1 MSVRKLAIGLVAG
14 AAMATPFAAT
24 PAAADVFFPGLTY
37 RTGPFAP
44 GGTPLANGVRDWYA
58 LLNARDG
65 GIEGVKI
72 QYEECEF
79 GYNTAKG
86 VECYERLKAKY
97 KNLMVVVPYSTGVTY
112 KLVPKARV
120 DKVPILSMGY
130 GMSAAADGRYFPWVF
145 NFPMTY
151 WSQATGI
158 IKYIGAQSG
167 GMAKLKGKKIGFIF
181 LESSYGREPIPI
193 FETLAKQYGYRLN
206 TYSVPGK
213 SMADQRSQWRKVV
226 RAREDWM
233 IMWGW
238 GQMNPTAI
246 QRASEVG
253 FPVNRF
259 IGVWW
264 SGSESDVVPNGKA
277 AIGYR
282 AATLHETGTGFQVHK
297 DIIKHVYKGDLEAA
311 KKNNFGEVLYNRTLL
326 NALLVT
332 EAVRYAIKK
341 NNTKS
346 PTGDQVREGLENLNL
361 TAARLKELGMEGF
374 TRPFKVSC
382 ANHEGNGLLRIQQ
395 WDGKQWKMVSG
406 WISPDRKMV
415 RDLVE
420 KAAVQEAAKFK
431 YEKRANC
438 N

>member
-1 MSVRKLAIGLVAG
+1 MTLKKLTLGVLTSAVI
-14 AAMATPFAAT
+14 AAPIAAT
-24 PAAADVFFPGLTY
+24 PAKADVFFPMLTY

-44 GGTPLANGVRDWYA
+44 NGTPIANGFRDWYT

-72 QYEECEF
+72 AFEECEF

-86 VECYERLKAKY
+86 VECYERLKAKH
-97 KNLMVVVPYSTGVTY
+97 KNLMVVAPFSTGLTY
-112 KLVPKARV
+112 KLVPKAPI

-158 IKYIGAQSG
+158 IKYIGAQRG
-167 GMAKLKGKKIGFIF
+167 GMAKLKGQKIGFIY
-181 LESSYGREPIPI
+181 LESSYGREPIPV
-193 FETLAKQYGYRLN
+193 FKALAKRYGYRLN

-213 SMADQRSQWRKVV
+213 SMQDQRSQWRKVT

-238 GQMNPTAI
+238 GAMNSTAI

-253 FPVNRF
+253 FPVNKF

-264 SGSESDVVPNGKA
+264 SGSETDVVPNGKA

-282 AATLHETGTGFQVHK
+282 SATLHGTGTTFPVHTDMLK
-297 DIIKHVYKGDLEAA
+297 YVYNGNLTKA
-311 KKNNFGEVLYNRTLL
+311 KKNNFGEVLYNRAIL
-326 NALLVT
+326 NALLQT
-332 EAVRYAIKK
+332 EAVRYAILKHGK
-341 NNTKS
+341 N
-346 PTGDQVREGLENLNL
+346 PRGEHVREGLENMNL
-361 TAARLKELGMEGF
+361 TKARLKKLGLEGF
-374 TRPFKVSC
+374 TVPIRVSC

-395 WDGKQWKMVSG
+395 WDGKNWKMVSG
-406 WISPDRKMV
+406 WITPMRKMV
-415 RDLVE
+415 RAEVE
-420 KAAVQEAAKFK
+420 KAAIKEAAKFK
-431 YEKRANC
+431 YAKRANC
-438 N
+438 R

>member
-1 MSVRKLAIGLVAG
+1 
-14 AAMATPFAAT
+14 
-24 PAAADVFFPGLTY
+24 
-37 RTGPFAP
+37 
-44 GGTPLANGVRDWYA
+44 
-58 LLNARDG
+58 
-65 GIEGVKI
+65 
-72 QYEECEF
+72 
-79 GYNTAKG
+79 
-86 VECYERLKAKY
+86 
-97 KNLMVVVPYSTGVTY
+97 MVVVPYSTGVTY
-112 KLVPKARV
+112 KLVPKARI

-167 GMAKLKGKKIGFIF
+167 GMAKLKGKKIGFIY

-193 FETLAKQYGYRLN
+193 LKTLGKRFGYRLN

-213 SMADQRSQWRKVV
+213 SMADQRSQWRKIV

-253 FPVNRF
+253 FPVNKF

-264 SGSESDVVPNGKA
+264 SGSETDVVPNGKA

-282 AATLHETGTGFQVHK
+282 SATFHATGQNHDFHGDILKYVYNGNLTKAA
-297 DIIKHVYKGDLEAA
+297 
-311 KKNNFGEVLYNRTLL
+311 KNNFGEVLYNRGLFNAML
-326 NALLVT
+326 NT

-341 NNTKS
+341 YGKN
-346 PTGDQVREGLENLNL
+346 PTGENVREGLEHINL
-361 TAARLKELGMEGF
+361 TAARLKQLGMGGY
-374 TRPFKVSC
+374 TKPFRVSC
-382 ANHEGNGLLRIQQ
+382 SNHEGNGEMMIQQ
-395 WDGKQWKMVSG
+395 WDGKQWKIVSG
-406 WISPDRKMV
+406 WITPMRKLV
-415 RDLVE
+415 RAAVE
-420 KAAVQEAAKFK
+420 KAAVKEAAKFK
-431 YEKRANC
+431 YAKRKDC
-438 N
+438 K

>member
-1 MSVRKLAIGLVAG
+1 MNVRKCAIGLMAG
-14 AAMATPFAAT
+14 AAIAAPMMAT

-72 QYEECEF
+72 KYEECEF

-97 KNLMVVVPYSTGVTY
+97 KNLMVVTPYSTGVTY
-112 KLVPKARV
+112 KLVPKARI
-120 DKVPILSMGY
+120 DKIPILSMGY
-130 GMSAAADGRYFPWVF
+130 GMSAAADGQYFPWVF

-167 GMAKLKGKKIGFIF
+167 GMKKLKGKKIGFIY

-193 FETLAKQYGYRLN
+193 FEQLAKRFGYRLN

-213 SMADQRSQWRKVV
+213 SMADQRSQWRKIV

-253 FPVNRF
+253 FPVNKF

-264 SGSESDVVPNGKA
+264 SGSETDVVPNGKA

-282 AATLHETGTGFQVHK
+282 SATFHATGQNFDFHG
-297 DIIKHVYKGDLEAA
+297 DILKYVYNGNLTKAA
-311 KKNNFGEVLYNRTLL
+311 KNHFGEVLYNRGLFNAML
-326 NALLVT
+326 NT

-341 NNTKS
+341 YGKN
-346 PTGDQVREGLENLNL
+346 PTGENVREGLEHLNL
-361 TAARLKELGMEGF
+361 TAARLKQLGMGGY
-374 TRPFKVSC
+374 TKPFHVTC
-382 ANHEGNGLLRIQQ
+382 ANHEGNGEMMIQQ
-395 WDGKQWKMVSG
+395 WDGKKWNIVSG
-406 WISPDRKMV
+406 WITPMRKLV
-415 RDLVE
+415 RAEVI
-420 KAAVQEAAKFK
+420 KAAVKEAAKFNYK
-431 YEKRANC
+431 KRTDC
-438 N
+438 K

>member
-1 MSVRKLAIGLVAG
+1 MTLRKLAIGLMAG
-14 AAMATPFAAT
+14 ATIAAPIAAT
-24 PAAADVFFPGLTY
+24 PAAADVFFPMLTY

-44 GGTPLANGVRDWYA
+44 GGTPIANGVRDWYK

-72 QYEECEF
+72 AFEECEF

-97 KNLMVVVPYSTGVTY
+97 KNLMVVVPFSTGVTY
-112 KLVPKARV
+112 KLVPKARI

-193 FETLAKQYGYRLN
+193 LEALGKRYGYRLN

-253 FPVNRF
+253 FPVNKF

-264 SGSESDVVPNGKA
+264 SGSETDVVPNGKA

-282 AATLHETGTGFQVHK
+282 AATFHATGQHHDFHG
-297 DIIKHVYKGDLEAA
+297 DILKHVYTGNLTEAA
-311 KKNNFGEVLYNRTLL
+311 KNNFGEVLYNRGLFNAML
-326 NALLVT
+326 NT

-341 NNTKS
+341 YGKN
-346 PTGDQVREGLENLNL
+346 PTGEHVREGLENINL
-361 TAARLKELGMEGF
+361 TAARLKQLGMAGY
-374 TRPFKVSC
+374 TKPFKISC
-382 ANHEGNGLLRIQQ
+382 SNHEGNGQLLIQQ
-395 WDGKQWKMVSG
+395 WDGKKWNIVSD
-406 WISPDRKMV
+406 WITPMRKMV
-415 RDLVE
+415 RAEVE

-431 YEKRANC
+431 YEKRKDC
-438 N
+438 K

>member
-1 MSVRKLAIGLVAG
+1 MNLKKLTLGIAASAAI
-14 AAMATPFAAT
+14 AAPMAAT
-24 PAAADVFFPGLTY
+24 PASADVFFPMLTY

-44 GGTPLANGVRDWYA
+44 NGTPIANGFRDWYT
-58 LLNARDG
+58 LLNNRDG

-72 QYEECEF
+72 QFEECEF

-86 VECYERLKAKY
+86 VECYERLKSKHGAMM
-97 KNLMVVVPYSTGVTY
+97 MVAPFSTGLTY
-112 KLVPKARV
+112 KLVPKAPI

-158 IKYIGAQSG
+158 IKYIGG
-167 GMAKLKGKKIGFIF
+167 VEGDMAKLKGKKIGFIY
-181 LESSYGREPIPI
+181 LESSYGREPIPV
-193 FETLAKQYGYRLN
+193 FKALAKRYGYRLN

-213 SMADQRSQWRKVV
+213 SMADQRSQWRKIV

-238 GQMNPTAI
+238 GQMNATAI

-253 FPVNRF
+253 FPVNKF

-282 AATLHETGTGFQVHK
+282 SATLHETGTGFPVHA
-297 DIIKHVYKGDLEAA
+297 DILKHVYKGDLAEA
-311 KKNNFGEVLYNRTLL
+311 KKNNFGEVLYNRALL
-326 NALLVT
+326 NALLHT

-341 NNTKS
+341 HGKTI
-346 PTGDQVREGLENLNL
+346 TGEHAREGLENFSL
-361 TAARLKELGMEGF
+361 TAARLKALGMEGF
-374 TRPFKVSC
+374 TRPFNVSC

-395 WDGKQWKMVSG
+395 WDGKKWNMVSG
-406 WISPDRKMV
+406 WITPDRKMV
-415 RDLVE
+415 RGLVE

-431 YEKRANC
+431 YKKRADC
-438 N
+438 K

>member
-1 MSVRKLAIGLVAG
+1 MNLKKLTLGIAACAAITAP
-14 AAMATPFAAT
+14 MAAT
-24 PAAADVFFPGLTY
+24 PAAADVFFPMLTY

-44 GGTPLANGVRDWYA
+44 NGTPSANGFRDWYR

-72 QYEECEF
+72 AFEECEF

-97 KNLMVVVPYSTGVTY
+97 GQMMVVSPFSTGVTY
-112 KLVPKARV
+112 KLVPKAPI

-158 IKYIGAQSG
+158 IKYIGGVSG
-167 GMAKLKGKKIGFIF
+167 GMEKLKGKKIGFIF
-181 LESSYGREPIPI
+181 LESSYGREPIPV
-193 FETLAKQYGYRLN
+193 FEALAKRYGYRLN

-213 SMADQRSQWRKVV
+213 SMADQRSQWRKIV

-297 DIIKHVYKGDLEAA
+297 DILKYVYKGDLAAA

-332 EAVRYAIKK
+332 EAVRFAIKK

-346 PTGDQVREGLENLNL
+346 PTGEQVREGLENLKL
-361 TAARLKELGMEGF
+361 TAARLKQLGMEGF

-406 WISPDRKMV
+406 WITPDRKMV
-415 RDLVE
+415 RDMVE

>member
-1 MSVRKLAIGLVAG
+1 MNVRKYAIGLMAG
-14 AAMATPFAAT
+14 ATIAAPMMATS
-24 PAAADVFFPGLTY
+24 AAADVFFPGLTY

-44 GGTPLANGVRDWYA
+44 GGTPLANGVRDWYK

-72 QYEECEF
+72 AYEECEF

-97 KNLMVVVPYSTGVTY
+97 KHLMVVNPYSTGVTY

-167 GMAKLKGKKIGFIF
+167 GMAKLKGKKIGFIY

-193 FETLAKQYGYRLN
+193 LKTLGKRFGYRLN

-213 SMADQRSQWRKVV
+213 SMADQRSQWRKIV

-253 FPVNRF
+253 FPVNKF

-264 SGSESDVVPNGKA
+264 SGSETDVVPNGKA

-282 AATLHETGTGFQVHK
+282 SATFHATGQHFDFHGDILKYVYNGNLTLAA
-297 DIIKHVYKGDLEAA
+297 
-311 KKNNFGEVLYNRTLL
+311 KNNFGEVLYNRGLFNAML
-326 NALLVT
+326 NT

-341 NNTKS
+341 YGKD
-346 PTGDQVREGLENLNL
+346 PTGEHVREGLEHINI
-361 TAARLKELGMEGF
+361 TAARLKQLGMAGY

-382 ANHEGNGLLRIQQ
+382 SNHESNGQMMIQQ
-395 WDGKQWKMVSG
+395 WDGKQWKIVSN
-406 WISPDRKMV
+406 WITPMRKLV
-415 RDLVE
+415 RAEVQ
-420 KAAVQEAAKFK
+420 KAAVKEAAKFK
-431 YEKRANC
+431 YGKRKDC
-438 N
+438 K

>member
-1 MSVRKLAIGLVAG
+1 MNVRKYAIGLMAG
-14 AAMATPFAAT
+14 ATLAAPMMAT

-44 GGTPLANGVRDWYA
+44 GGTPIANGVRDWYN

-72 QYEECEF
+72 AFEECEF

-86 VECYERLKAKY
+86 VECYERLKAKH
-97 KNLMVVVPYSTGVTY
+97 KNLMVANPYSTGLTY

-158 IKYIGAQSG
+158 IKYIGGVSG
-167 GMAKLKGKKIGFIF
+167 GMEKLQGKKIGFIY
-181 LESSYGREPIPI
+181 LESSYGREPIPV
-193 FETLAKQYGYRLN
+193 FKALAKRYGYKLN

-213 SMADQRSQWRKVV
+213 SMADQRSQWRKIV

-238 GQMNPTAI
+238 GQMNATAI

-253 FPVNRF
+253 FPANRF

-264 SGSESDVVPNGKA
+264 SGSEADVVPNGKA

-282 AATLHETGTGFQVHK
+282 SATFHDTGTNYPFQQ
-297 DIIKHVYKGDLEAA
+297 DILKHIYKGDLAEA
-311 KKNNFGEVLYNRTLL
+311 KKNNFGEVLYNRGLFNAML
-326 NALLVT
+326 NT

-341 NNTKS
+341 YGKN
-346 PTGDQVREGLENLNL
+346 PTGEHVREGLENLNL
-361 TAARLKELGMEGF
+361 TAARLKELGMEGY
-374 TRPFKVSC
+374 TRPFQISC

-395 WDGKQWKMVSG
+395 WTGKEWKMVSG
-406 WISPDRKMV
+406 WITPDRKMV
-415 RDLVE
+415 RGLVE

-431 YEKRANC
+431 YAKRTDC
-438 N
+438 K

>member
-1 MSVRKLAIGLVAG
+1 MKLRKITLGLLAG
-14 AAMATPFAAT
+14 AVIAAPMAVTPVS
-24 PAAADVFFPGLTY
+24 ADVFFPMLTY

-44 GGTPLANGVRDWYA
+44 NGTPIANGFRDWYRV
-58 LLNARDG
+58 LNARDG

-72 QYEECEF
+72 AFEECEF

-86 VECYERLKAKY
+86 VECYERLKGK
-97 KNLMVVVPYSTGVTY
+97 KPMVIAPFSTGVTY
-112 KLVPKARV
+112 KLIPRAPV
-120 DKVPILSMGY
+120 DKIPILSAGY

-158 IKYIGAQSG
+158 IKYIGSELG
-167 GMAKLKGKKIGFIF
+167 GMGKLKGQKIGFIF
-181 LESSYGREPIPI
+181 LESSYGREPIST
-193 FETLAKQYGYRLN
+193 FKALGKRFGYRLN

-213 SMADQRSQWRKVV
+213 SMQDQRSQWRKIV

-238 GQMNPTAI
+238 GAMNPTAI

-253 FPVNRF
+253 FPVNKF

-264 SGSESDVVPNGKA
+264 SGSEADVVPNGKA

-282 AATLHETGTGFQVHK
+282 AATFHGTGTDFQIHL
-297 DIIKHVYKGDLEAA
+297 DILKYVYNGNLTKA
-311 KKNNFGEVLYNRTLL
+311 KKNNFGEVLYNRGMF
-326 NALLVT
+326 NAMLHT

-341 NNTKS
+341 YGKN
-346 PTGDQVREGLENLNL
+346 PTGTHVREGLENFKL
-361 TAARLKELGMEGF
+361 TAARLKQLGLEGF
-374 TRPFKVSC
+374 TRPFSVSC

-395 WDGKQWKMVSG
+395 WDGNKWSMVSG
-406 WISPDRKMV
+406 WITPMRKLV
-415 RDLVE
+415 RIQVE
-420 KAAVQEAAKFK
+420 KAAIKEAAKFK
-431 YEKRANC
+431 YKKRAGC
-438 N
+438 K

>member
-1 MSVRKLAIGLVAG
+1 MNLRKITLGVAASAAI
-14 AAMATPFAAT
+14 AAPMVAT
-24 PAAADVFFPGLTY
+24 PAAADVFFPMLTY
-37 RTGPFAP
+37 RTGPYAP
-44 GGTPLANGVRDWYA
+44 NGTPIANGFRDWYT
-58 LLNARDG
+58 LLNNRDG

-72 QYEECEF
+72 QFEECEF

-86 VECYERLKAKY
+86 VECYERLKSKHGTMM
-97 KNLMVVVPYSTGVTY
+97 MVAPFSTGLTY
-112 KLVPKARV
+112 KLVPKARI

-158 IKYIGAQSG
+158 IKYIGGISG
-167 GMAKLKGKKIGFIF
+167 GMEKLQGKKVGFIY
-181 LESSYGREPIPI
+181 LESSYGREPIPV
-193 FETLAKQYGYRLN
+193 FKALAKRYGYRLN

-213 SMADQRSQWRKVV
+213 SMADQRSQWRKIV

-238 GQMNPTAI
+238 GQMNATAI

-253 FPVNRF
+253 FPVKKF

-282 AATLHETGTGFQVHK
+282 SATLHETGTGFPVHA
-297 DIIKHVYKGDLEAA
+297 DILKHVYKGDMGEA
-311 KKNNFGEVLYNRTLL
+311 KKNNFGEVLYNRALL
-326 NALLVT
+326 NALLHT
-332 EAVRYAIKK
+332 EAVRYAIMKHGK
-341 NNTKS
+341 TV
-346 PTGDQVREGLENLNL
+346 TGEAAREGLEHMNI
-361 TAARLKELGMEGF
+361 TAARLKALGMEGF
-374 TRPFKVSC
+374 TRPFNVSC
-382 ANHEGNGLLRIQQ
+382 SNHEGNGLLRIQQ
-395 WDGKQWKMVSG
+395 WNGKKWNMVSG
-406 WISPDRKMV
+406 WITPDRKMV
-415 RDLVE
+415 RGLVE

-431 YEKRANC
+431 YQKRADC
-438 N
+438 K

>member
-1 MSVRKLAIGLVAG
+1 MNVRKLAIGLLAG
-14 AAMATPFAAT
+14 AALGAPLAAT

-44 GGTPLANGVRDWYA
+44 GGVPIANGIRDWYK

-65 GIEGVKI
+65 GVEGVKI
-72 QYEECEF
+72 VHEECEF

-86 VECYERLKAKY
+86 VECYERLKAKN
-97 KNLMVVVPYSTGVTY
+97 KNMMVVLPFSTGLTY
-112 KLVPKARV
+112 KLVPKARI

-158 IKYIGAQSG
+158 IKHIGAKEG
-167 GMAKLKGKKIGFIF
+167 GMAKLKGKKIGFIY

-193 FETLAKQYGYRLN
+193 FKALAKRFGYRLN

-213 SMADQRSQWRKVV
+213 SMADQRSQWRKIV
-226 RAREDWM
+226 RAREDYM

-253 FPVNRF
+253 FPVNKF

-264 SGSESDVVPNGKA
+264 SGSETDVVPNGKA

-282 AATLHETGTGFQVHK
+282 AATFHATGTHHK
-297 DIIKHVYKGDLEAA
+297 FHGDILKHVYNGNLTAA
-311 KKNNFGEVLYNRTLL
+311 AKNNFGEVLYNRGLF
-326 NALLVT
+326 NAMLTT
-332 EAVRYAIKK
+332 EAVSYAIKK
-341 NNTKS
+341 YGKN
-346 PTGDQVREGLENLNL
+346 PTGTHVREGLEKMRITN
-361 TAARLKELGMEGF
+361 ARLKALGMEGY
-374 TRPFKVSC
+374 TKPFSVSC
-382 ANHEGNGLLRIQQ
+382 RDHEGNGQLMIQQ
-395 WDGKQWKMVSG
+395 WDGKKWNIVSG
-406 WISPDRKMV
+406 WITPMRKMV
-415 RDLVE
+415 RASVE
-420 KAAVQEAAKFK
+420 AAAVKEAAKFK
-431 YEKRANC
+431 YGKRKDC
-438 N
+438 K